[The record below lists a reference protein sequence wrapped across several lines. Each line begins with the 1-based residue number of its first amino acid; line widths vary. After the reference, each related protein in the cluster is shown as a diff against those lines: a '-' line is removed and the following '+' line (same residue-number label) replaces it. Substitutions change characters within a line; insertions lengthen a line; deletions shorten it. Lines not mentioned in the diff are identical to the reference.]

1 MRETVK
7 DLYSKRIRLQR
18 LKKRV
23 SEVVVFN
30 SLEELFEGQSFVL
43 RFVFFWQ
50 ITGKFYGNIGA
61 SCYAD
66 FQNSQIEI
74 KI

>member
-23 SEVVVFN
+23 SEVAVFN
-30 SLEELFEGQSFVL
+30 SLKELCEEQSFVL
-43 RFVFFWQ
+43 GFVFF
-50 ITGKFYGNIGA
+50 
-61 SCYAD
+61 
-66 FQNSQIEI
+66 
-74 KI
+74 